1 MAEQMEPRVVD
12 LGENERDYTR
22 KSFLS
27 VSISVYGLN
36 IGIDD

>member
-22 KSFLS
+22 KSFSS